1 MGQMPAFGSAGDGS
15 DDEEGSAG
23 DGYVAGEALLP
34 ISGSPLSW
42 SSVPVSPGSPSSPV
56 PASPLCRDKEN
67 ISSEAD
73 FDAGVEPLAVILA
86 LPVSGALVDVS
97 FGFLGENL
105 VQEGGFR
112 RLS

>member
-34 ISGSPLSW
+34 ISSSPLSW
-42 SSVPVSPGSPSSPV
+42 SSVPVSPGSLSSPV
-56 PASPLCRDKEN
+56 PASPLCRDKDN

-73 FDAGVEPLAVILA
+73 FDAGVEPLAVI
-86 LPVSGALVDVS
+86 PALVNVS